1 MYLLSF
7 LDRGKTLSL
16 EKHTVKCRK
25 FWKLNKI
32 ISVHCATL
40 CRKAK
45 LIETILWGKDI
56 CNTFSNGPYKNFHL
70 MVLHRY
76 PIKDQVTITKRLEQL
91 QNMKPKKNKIKLWHL
106 FPNFSYHFQVVL
118 ENNLKT
124 WIAYSQQV
132 FKKWICIYLQ
142 VNYMQ
147 GWFHQLIEV
156 GDFCLKII

>member
-16 EKHTVKCRK
+16 DKHTVKCRK
-25 FWKLNKI
+25 LNKT

-76 PIKDQVTITKRLEQL
+76 PIKDQVTITKRLEPL
-91 QNMKPKKNKIKLWHL
+91 QNTELSKKFSTSYL
-106 FPNFSYHFQVVL
+106 FEKQGTSEGSEYFGIDFEWVL
-118 ENNLKT
+118 LTPIMIWLIWSFRTFRDPLLLKQIT
-124 WIAYSQQV
+124 
-132 FKKWICIYLQ
+132 
-142 VNYMQ
+142 
-147 GWFHQLIEV
+147 
-156 GDFCLKII
+156 DR